1 MKKIIIGI
9 AGEKN
14 SGKDTIANI
23 ISYIDKVGLTRAN
36 YKGWC
41 EYYNKTKL
49 LDNKQ
54 INGIVHFA
62 DNLKLVTSIIF
73 NIDITNFYN
82 RDTKDSMYYNFNTR
96 KLIKTLNPKHQ
107 EITIELLDKVCA
119 DLSNMVSSI
128 KFNKHVP
135 VIKLR
140 TLLQYVGTNVVKNQL
155 GADLWI
161 NSTISNIKFI
171 FTNSTINVCCI
182 PDVRFKDEANAILNI
197 NDRDYKGFI
206 IKVTRNLFSN
216 ENYKHASEIIDIP
229 YDYDIDNSGTTFNLY
244 YKVLSIITEIKNKKI
259 KDYDSGFTIES

>member
-14 SGKDTIANI
+14 SGKDTIANM

-36 YKGWC
+36 YKGWW
-41 EYYNKTKL
+41 EYYHNSKL

-54 INGIVHFA
+54 IKGIVHFA

-73 NIDITNFYN
+73 DIDVTNFYN

-96 KLIKTLNPKHQ
+96 KLIKSLNSKHQ

-119 DLSNMVSSI
+119 DLSNMINSI
-128 KFNKHVP
+128 KCNKHVP

-140 TLLQYVGTNVVKNQL
+140 TLLQYIGTNIVKNQL
-155 GADLWI
+155 GSNLWI
-161 NSTISNIKFI
+161 NSTISNIKRI
-171 FTNSTINVCCI
+171 SANSTSTIYCI
-182 PDVRFKDEANAILNI
+182 SDVRFKDEADAILNL
-197 NDRDYKGFI
+197 NDHDYKGFI

-216 ENYKHASEIIDIP
+216 ENYKHSSEIIDIP
-229 YDYDIDNSGTTFNLY
+229 YNYDIDNSDTTFNLY

>member
-14 SGKDTIANI
+14 SGKDTIANM

-73 NIDITNFYN
+73 DIDVTNFHN
-82 RDTKDSMYYNFNTR
+82 RDTKDNMYYNFNTR
-96 KLIKTLNPKHQ
+96 KLIKTLNPKHK

-119 DLSNMVSSI
+119 DLANMVNSI
-128 KFNKHVP
+128 KCNKHVP

-140 TLLQYVGTNVVKNQL
+140 TLLQYVGTNIVKNQL
-155 GADLWI
+155 GANLWI
-161 NSTISNIKFI
+161 NSTISNVKRI
-171 FTNSTINVCCI
+171 FSNSTISVCCI
-182 PDVRFKDEANAILNI
+182 PDVRFKDEADTILNL
-197 NDRDYKGFI
+197 NNHDYKGFI
-206 IKVTRNLFSN
+206 IKVFRNPFNSTS
-216 ENYKHASEIIDIP
+216 YKHASEFINVP
-229 YDYDIDNSGTTFNLY
+229 CDYEIYNTETTFNLY

-259 KDYDSGFTIES
+259 KDYDSGFTI